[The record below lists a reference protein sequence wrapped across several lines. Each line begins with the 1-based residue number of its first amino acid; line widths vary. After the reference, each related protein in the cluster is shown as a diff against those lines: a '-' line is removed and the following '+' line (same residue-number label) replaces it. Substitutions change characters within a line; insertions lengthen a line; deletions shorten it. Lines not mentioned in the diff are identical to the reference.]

1 MEIRLRYIR
10 RNYRPFKGMRL
21 LVDIPAA
28 SLRPLHELPNIDDEV
43 IATTTARLG
52 TTIFPERDDQIART
66 TQKSNTSSLSILT
79 PYNDLVPGT
88 VFDALQQQAEDTRC
102 KKQMTFALFANWIDL
117 RPKEA
122 FIAYIPAIIRRLRL
136 ASLYEK
142 SELWCMPCSCGNVL
156 FSSSSSPARCDA
168 CDSEEE
174 VMLQLNPQILSL
186 CDETGGSGD
195 ESEHQVLVTE
205 TAWKK
210 LLRCPPETL
219 ASSPGGPP
227 ELERVLQQ
235 KLEEF
240 ESQLVF
246 QRSVFV
252 IGWSGKWSGGRVV
265 VLDVLPSL

>member
-1 MEIRLRYIR
+1 MEIRLRYIS

-28 SLRPLHELPNIDDEV
+28 SLRPLHELPNINDEV

-52 TTIFPERDDQIART
+52 TTIFPERDDQIAKT

-79 PYNDLVPGT
+79 PYNDVVPGI

-102 KKQMTFALFANWIDL
+102 KRQMTFALLANWIDL

-122 FIAYIPAIIRRLRL
+122 FIAYMPAIIRRIRL
-136 ASLYEK
+136 LSLYEK
-142 SELWCMPCSCGNVL
+142 GELWCMPCSCGNVL
-156 FSSSSSPARCDA
+156 FSSSSRAARCDA

-174 VMLQLNPQILSL
+174 VMLRLNPQILSL
-186 CDETGGSGD
+186 CDETGGFGD

-205 TAWKK
+205 TAWEN
-210 LLRCPPETL
+210 LLGCPPETL
-219 ASSPGGPP
+219 ASIPG
-227 ELERVLQQ
+227 ERPGDER
-235 KLEEF
+235 KLEEKI
-240 ESQLVF
+240 EQLGDMLAF
-246 QRSVFV
+246 KRSVLV